1 MIRFSVRRL
10 AVLGLSAAFV
20 LALGGCW
27 NPFAPDEGDPVD
39 RPPADYRL
47 RTTPAN
53 VIHNMQVAYEY
64 MDAEKYLACLSEDF
78 VFYPNEEDV
87 GGPDNIPEFWYK
99 DTERTLHEN
108 MFSENPPD
116 PSLAVESIQL
126 TLTLANRDSIEGDQ
140 PGEWNVIFEE
150 SVDLHVNLY
159 TGLTYYAN
167 APSEYRLRKAEE
179 PGPNGEVLWEVYEWY
194 DLLED
199 DKRAAGHD
207 PGVEV
212 MTLAELKSRFFELE
226 HH

>member
-1 MIRFSVRRL
+1 MRRL
-10 AVLGLSAAFV
+10 TV
-20 LALGGCW
+20 LALAAVFACVLGGCW
-27 NPFAPDEGDPVD
+27 NPFDPDEGDPVD
-39 RPPADYRL
+39 RPPADYRI

-64 MDAEKYLACLSEDF
+64 MDAEKYLECLSEDF

-87 GGPDNIPEFWYK
+87 GGDIPQFWYK
-99 DTERTLHEN
+99 NTERTLHEN
-108 MFSENPPD
+108 MFSESPPD

-126 TLTLANRDSIEGDQ
+126 TLTLAHRDSVEADE

-167 APSEYRLRKAEE
+167 APSKYFFRKAEE
-179 PGPNGEVLWEVYEWY
+179 PGPNGEVLWEIYEWQ

-199 DKRAAGHD
+199 EKRAAGQD
-207 PGVEV
+207 PDVETV
-212 MTLAELKSRFFELE
+212 TLAELKTKYLE
-226 HH
+226 